1 MLYAT
6 LHAVAT
12 PLWGGLTPALGATKM
27 LSITQA
33 QSLAEAHLSGFSDD
47 SLELVVLTSATLE
60 TSFGWVF
67 FYQSRAYVE
76 SHDPMEAL
84 VGNAPLIVNRFTGD
98 VVVTGTAEPI
108 DSYISR
114 YDASLNPG
122 GA

>member
-1 MLYAT
+1 
-6 LHAVAT
+6 
-12 PLWGGLTPALGATKM
+12 M

-33 QSLAEAHLSGFSDD
+33 QSLAEAQLSGSSDD

-84 VGNAPLIVNRFTGD
+84 VGNAPLIVNRITGD
-98 VVVTGTAEPI
+98 VIVTGTAEPI

-114 YDASLNPG
+114 YEASLNPG
-122 GA
+122 DA